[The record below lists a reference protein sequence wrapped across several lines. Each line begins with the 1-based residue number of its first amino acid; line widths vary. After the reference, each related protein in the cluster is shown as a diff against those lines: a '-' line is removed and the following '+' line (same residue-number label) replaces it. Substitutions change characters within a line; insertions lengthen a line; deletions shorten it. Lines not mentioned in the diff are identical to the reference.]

1 MMIDFPELWL
11 LGTAF
16 VFTIIGYY
24 MGDNAGRKDG
34 IEMCLQAMI
43 SMKLIK
49 IKIMPNGDE
58 EVVKYDDA

>member
-16 VFTIIGYY
+16 VFTMVGYY
-24 MGDNAGRKDG
+24 MGDNAGRQDG

-43 SMKLIK
+43 SMKLVK
-49 IKIMPNGDE
+49 IKTMPNGDE
-58 EVVKYDDA
+58 EIVAYKD

>member
-16 VFTIIGYY
+16 VFTMVGYY
-24 MGDNAGRKDG
+24 MGNNAGRKDG

-58 EVVKYDDA
+58 EIVAYKD